1 MNNILINMKQGAF
14 LCFMFFLT
22 LTSVSVQVNAA
33 QITPQQIEQF
43 KRLPLS
49 QQQALAKSMGV
60 DINAVRQQL
69 QGKANTEQVVKQ
81 PIMATARASVS
92 DKKSAPAKIKNNTLK
107 PFGYDVFANAPS
119 TFTPDMDIAIP
130 EGYTI
135 GKGDV
140 IAIQIFGKENY
151 DYQLP
156 VNREGQI
163 IIPSLGVFN
172 VAGLSFS
179 DLKTLLKDK
188 IKKSIIGVDAVIS
201 LAQLRSIRVFVL
213 GEAYKPGP
221 YTLSS
226 LSTITHALFAAGGI
240 NDIGSLRNIQLK
252 RQGKLIQQLDLY
264 ELLIKG
270 DSSSDVSLQSGDVVF
285 VAPVGDQVTVK
296 GEVRRAAIYELAN
309 NENFN
314 DVITMAGG
322 LLPSAYSKAIR
333 VERYNKQKLRTILT
347 INLLDY
353 QQAQAKAMAGD
364 VIVVNKTAN
373 MFDDAIEVIG
383 AVARPGK
390 YQWHDGMKINDLL
403 PSVNSHLLANADLHY
418 SLLVR
423 EIDLAKNIE
432 VYQFSLADIISNK
445 KSKNNFILQPH
456 DKIIVFSQV
465 NKNDDENISFN
476 QVTTATADKK
486 LNNIINQ
493 DITELTEDL
502 VNNKKE
508 GDITAFTTFSRQRLL
523 LPIIN
528 QLKRQG
534 ASGKPIQLVEIDG
547 QVKFPSIYPLAKNAR
562 ISDLIAAAGGVTESA
577 YLARADVTRNIVTP
591 EGVSKKSLSVNIA
604 NALQGKPKDNLLL
617 QSKDRLN
624 IHKIPAWSENYT
636 IELRGE
642 FVFPG
647 KYTFQRGDTLAKI
660 IAKAGGLTDYADINA
675 SVFTRQKLKA
685 IEQKSISKLA
695 EDLRLEIASKSLSSS
710 TNNLPY
716 AEAKSLLTDLISVKP
731 VGRLVIELEKVLQAN
746 NYDVLLEDGD
756 VLVVPSKTNSVNVIG
771 QVQVNTSHVYE
782 ASLSA
787 QDYIDRSGGVK
798 KRADVDRAY
807 IIAANGSIR
816 LISGTHWFANNN
828 EQIHPGDTIVVPLD
842 SGYMENL
849 TLWSTA
855 TQIIYNSAVAIA
867 AISRI

>member
-1 MNNILINMKQGAF
+1 MNNILTNMKHGLF
-14 LCFMFFLT
+14 LCLMFFFT
-22 LTSVSVQVNAA
+22 LLSVSIQANAA
-33 QITPQQIEQF
+33 QVTPQQIEQF
-43 KRLPLS
+43 KRLPAS
-49 QQQALAKSMGV
+49 QQQALARSMGV
-60 DINAVRQQL
+60 DISAIRQQL
-69 QGKANTEQVVKQ
+69 QGQVNTEQVITQ
-81 PIMATARASVS
+81 PTEVMARPTVS
-92 DKKSAPAKIKNNTLK
+92 DKKTLKSTEKTRGLK
-107 PFGYDVFANAPS
+107 PFGYDVFANAPT

-140 IAIQIFGKENY
+140 ISIQIFGKENY

-156 VNREGQI
+156 VNREGEI

-179 DLKTLLKDK
+179 ELKDLLKNK

-252 RQGKLIQQLDLY
+252 RQGKLVQKLDLY

-270 DSSSDVSLQSGDVVF
+270 DSSSDLSLQSGDVVF
-285 VAPVGDQVTVK
+285 IAPVGDQVTVK
-296 GEVRRAAIYELAN
+296 GEVRRPAIYELVG
-309 NENFN
+309 NESFN
-314 DVITMAGG
+314 DLIDMAGG
-322 LLPSAYSKAIR
+322 LLPSAYAEAVN
-333 VERYNKQKLRTILT
+333 VERYNSHKLRTVLN
-347 INLLDY
+347 INLLSPK
-353 QQAQAKAMAGD
+353 QANTSVQAGD
-364 VIVVNKTAN
+364 VIQVNKTA
-373 MFDDAIEVIG
+373 AIFAKSIEIIG
-383 AVARPGK
+383 AAARPGK
-390 YQWHDGMKINDLL
+390 YQWREGQKISDLF
-403 PSVNSHLLANADLHY
+403 PDVNSHLLPGADLQY

-423 EIDLAKNIE
+423 EIDLARNIE

-445 KSKNNFILQPH
+445 QSKNNYTLQPH
-456 DKIIVFSQV
+456 DKIIVFAQV
-465 NKNDDENISFN
+465 NKADDENISFTEVIAGKVEEEAN
-476 QVTTATADKK
+476 K
-486 LNNIINQ
+486 LINQ
-493 DITELTEDL
+493 DITEVTEHISDDKDEN
-502 VNNKKE
+502 VS
-508 GDITAFTTFSRQRLL
+508 AFTAFSRQRLL
-523 LPIIN
+523 LPIIS

-534 ASGKPIQLVEIDG
+534 ASGQPIQLVEIDG
-547 QVKFPSIYPLAKNAR
+547 QVKFPSVYPLAKNAR
-562 ISDLIAAAGGVTESA
+562 VSDLIAAAGGVTESA
-577 YLARADVTRNIVTP
+577 YLARADVTRNKVTP
-591 EGVSKKSLSVNIA
+591 EGVSKESLSVNIA
-604 NALQGKPKDNLLL
+604 KALQGSLTDNILL

-647 KYTFQRGDTLAKI
+647 KYTFQRGDTLSKI
-660 IAKAGGLTDYADINA
+660 IAKAGGLTHYADINA
-675 SVFTRQKLKA
+675 SVFTRQKLKN
-685 IEQKSISKLA
+685 IEQKNISKLT
-695 EDLRLEIASKSLSSS
+695 EDLRLEIASKSLSNSS
-710 TNNLPY
+710 NNLPY
-716 AEAKSLLTDLISVKP
+716 AEAQSLLNDLVNVKP

-756 VLVVPSKTNSVNVIG
+756 VLVIPSKTNSVNVIG

-782 ASLSA
+782 PQLSA
-787 QDYIDRSGGVK
+787 EEYIARSGGIK
-798 KRADVDRAY
+798 KRADIDRAY
-807 IIAANGSIR
+807 IISANGSIR
-816 LISGTHWFANNN
+816 LISGTNWFAKSQ

-855 TQIIYNSAVAIA
+855 TQIIYNSAIAIA